1 MIRSY
6 LRTLYFA
13 RTIILKQD
21 KYHLFY
27 LFSSHL
33 IDLIMK
39 SVSTISKI
47 FAAMSLIAAS
57 IWVGSYFTRLF
68 LVYQLF
74 EGTDLILRDYI
85 NGSNMDGILFSLLPA
100 IIVQFISFIVM
111 IISIILFYLTS
122 NLSLR
127 FNGWLFIIL
136 MGVLITLPFEIY
148 LMIIDSKIIVALMN
162 TSFDSIQIII
172 LLKDRIKTLSSFPV
186 VELLTYLSF
195 YYFIVFQPITKGVEK
210 KV

>member
-1 MIRSY
+1 M
-6 LRTLYFA
+6 
-13 RTIILKQD
+13 KQG

-47 FAAMSLIAAS
+47 FAAMSLIAVS

-74 EGTDLILRDYI
+74 EGTDLILKSYI
-85 NGSNMDGILFSLLPA
+85 NESNINGILYSLLPA
-100 IIVQFISFIVM
+100 LMVQFISFIVM

-148 LMIIDSKIIVALMN
+148 LMIIDYKIIIALMSG
-162 TSFDSIQIII
+162 SFDSAQIII
-172 LLKDRIKTLSSFPV
+172 LLRDRIKNLSSFPIV
-186 VELLTYLSF
+186 VLLTYLSF
-195 YYFIVFQPITKGVEK
+195 YYFIVFQPFTNKVEQ